1 MNNIVTKNQT
11 AKGKITYD
19 YADLANVTAFLT
31 AQGERWE
38 QETVT
43 DENGNDYIVTI
54 KLDKNGNEIKRLRGS
69 KIESRGL
76 SDNNTNLQQ
85 QRGACETYAR
95 RTSLCMAYGLAT
107 ADDDGNNLS
116 YARPMITARNYAEL
130 TSMITMEQE
139 DAILKKNKIKEIF
152 DLPNDIAESY
162 IKQILER
169 KRGKEDERNHTT
181 QNGG

>member
-19 YADLANVTAFLT
+19 YADLANVTAFLS

-69 KIESRGL
+69 KIESTGL

-107 ADDDGNNLS
+107 ADDDGNSLNYLPQTIS
-116 YARPMITARNYAEL
+116 ARNYATL

-139 DAILKKNKIKEIF
+139 ESICKKNGIKELF
-152 DLPNDIAESY
+152 DLPNKRAESY
-162 IKQILER
+162 IKQLKER
-169 KRGKEDERNHTT
+169 VSNEQK
-181 QNGG
+181 